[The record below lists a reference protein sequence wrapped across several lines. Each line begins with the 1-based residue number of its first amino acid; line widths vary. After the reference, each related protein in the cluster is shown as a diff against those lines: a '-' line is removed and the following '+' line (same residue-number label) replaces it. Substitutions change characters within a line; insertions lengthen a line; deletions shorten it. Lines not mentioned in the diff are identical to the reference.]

1 MIQTESATGTGRKKK
16 VLVVDDEHDFLS
28 LMDFFLTLEGF
39 DVETVCDGVAA
50 IESVERGLP
59 DLILLDV
66 IMPRMDGYQ
75 ALHTLRNNAK
85 TRDIPVIML
94 SILDKS
100 DLDTEDLA
108 VTDYLVKPFS
118 TTELIERIRTTLT
131 A

>member
-1 MIQTESATGTGRKKK
+1 MIQYKTAAGTGKKK

-28 LMDFFLTLEGF
+28 LMDFFLTIEGF
-39 DVETVCDGVAA
+39 DVQTVCDGQEA
-50 IESVERGLP
+50 IEAVEKRRP

-66 IMPRMDGYQ
+66 IMPRMDGYE
-75 ALHTLRNNAK
+75 ALHSLRSNAE

-100 DLDTEDLA
+100 ERKTEELN

-118 TTELIERIRTTLT
+118 TTDLIQKIRTTL
-131 A
+131 AA